1 MTGYNA
7 FKKITHISDTF
18 IEEAAFDHEIVPA
31 VILKPKQGF
40 WASIAS
46 FFGSAAGVA
55 VICGVISIGMITGI
69 TMLGRGNSH
78 NNPAS
83 TVGAT
88 ITEGMITDTQ
98 NETDEQ
104 TTEPPSDSTTDE
116 NDIDSILATA
126 EPYELYDKK
135 PEDIISETAFITKYY
150 ESGWKEGIAR
160 MALIQSPTDEYTRYM
175 YIDLIDFEGNIVA
188 KDEIFNLPLY
198 NVEGLF
204 LYSPESNRFL
214 QVGYR
219 VLKED
224 NGYGAILG
232 LHGGYIAYTWAPD
245 ELTGEYTLGRYDE
258 QDGFYHSVSN
268 MTETRFKKYQHN
280 LIMMNSYATR
290 ALNQYSHI
298 TDWVIVCDFNQC
310 YAPGEG
316 PQFDPDTDYASYAE
330 KLESYTPQMLL
341 DIYKERYGE
350 DEE

>member
-1 MTGYNA
+1 M
-7 FKKITHISDTF
+7 
-18 IEEAAFDHEIVPA
+18 
-31 VILKPKQGF
+31 
-40 WASIAS
+40 
-46 FFGSAAGVA
+46 
-55 VICGVISIGMITGI
+55 
-69 TMLGRGNSH
+69 R
-78 NNPAS
+78 
-83 TVGAT
+83 
-88 ITEGMITDTQ
+88 
-98 NETDEQ
+98 
-104 TTEPPSDSTTDE
+104 
-116 NDIDSILATA
+116 
-126 EPYELYDKK
+126 LYDKK

-245 ELTGEYTLGRYDE
+245 ELTGEYTLGRYNE
-258 QDGFYHSVSN
+258 EDGFYHSVSN
-268 MTETRFKKYQHN
+268 MTETRLKKYQHN

-316 PQFDPDTDYASYAE
+316 PQFDPDTDYASYE
-330 KLESYTPQMLL
+330 DKLESYTTQMLW